1 MGLFCWRKP
10 RLVWHIP
17 EGRDDLIPR
26 RATDGSMAFDMVS
39 PGEVIVPRHD
49 VDLGVGSALVDTLVV
64 ATIPTGYALVL
75 RSRSGLANKQ
85 GITVEAGEID
95 SDYRG
100 LIKVLLFNHSG
111 ADYVV
116 EAGDRIAQIRI
127 IKIHELKSN
136 ISYKYPDPNKTE
148 RGASGFGST
157 GR

>member
-1 MGLFCWRKP
+1 MAWFKRKH
-10 RLVWHIP
+10 LIWHIP

-26 RATDGSMAFDMVS
+26 RATDGSMAFDLVS
-39 PGEVIVPRHD
+39 PEEVIVPRHD
-49 VDLGVGSALVDTLVV
+49 ESLGVGSALINTLI
-64 ATIPTGYALVL
+64 ATTIPTGYALVL

-111 ADYVV
+111 ADYVI

-127 IKIHELKSN
+127 IKIHELKNN
-136 ISYKYPDPNKTE
+136 ISYEYPDPNETE
-148 RGASGFGST
+148 RGAGGFGST
-157 GR
+157 DR